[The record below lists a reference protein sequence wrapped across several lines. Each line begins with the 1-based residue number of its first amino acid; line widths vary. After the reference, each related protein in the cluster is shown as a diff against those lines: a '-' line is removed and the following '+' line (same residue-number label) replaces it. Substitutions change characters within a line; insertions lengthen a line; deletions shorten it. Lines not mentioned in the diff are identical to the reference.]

1 MFQTFLLITLL
12 ILGSYAV
19 LSDNLR
25 YSIVVL
31 GAFSL
36 TMALTY
42 LHYNAPDV
50 ALAEA
55 AIGVGLSTVM
65 YLIALK
71 KVNVYDICYINEDEE
86 NFDDDNIEEIKS
98 SVSRP
103 LELFIEK
110 TEELEPQISYTNRS
124 LNIMLEEGIH
134 DLIISSKGTTTYLY
148 GQKSDQVFEDIIN
161 NIHEIIPDMTDI
173 EVVYIDEVNA
183 DADTAEG
190 NE

>member
-25 YSIVVL
+25 YSVVVL

-42 LHYNAPDV
+42 LNYNAPDV

-71 KVNVYDICYINEDEE
+71 KVTVYDICYINEDEE
-86 NFDDDNIEEIKS
+86 DFNDDNIQEIKS

-103 LELFIEK
+103 LELFIEQ

-124 LNIMLEEGIH
+124 LDFMLDEGIH
-134 DLIISSKGTTTYLY
+134 DLIISHKKETTYLY
-148 GQKSDQVFEDIIN
+148 GQKSDRVFTDIVK
-161 NIHEIIPDMTDI
+161 NIHEIIPDMTGI
-173 EVVYIDEVNA
+173 EVIYIDEVNA
-183 DADTAEG
+183 DATE
-190 NE
+190 ESE

>member
-12 ILGSYAV
+12 ILGTYAV

-25 YSIVVL
+25 YSVVVL

-42 LHYNAPDV
+42 LNYNAPDV

-71 KVNVYDICYINEDEE
+71 KVTVYDICYINEDEE
-86 NFDDDNIEEIKS
+86 NFNDDNIEEIKS

-124 LNIMLEEGIH
+124 LNQMIDENIH
-134 DLIISSKGTTTYLY
+134 DLIISRKEDSTFLY
-148 GQKSDQVFEDIIN
+148 GRKSDRVFKDIVE
-161 NIHEIIPDMTDI
+161 NIDEIIPDMTAVEI
-173 EVVYIDEVNA
+173 VYIDEVIA
-183 DADTAEG
+183 DADPAEG